1 MEITKLA
8 IDFAVITLMTCGMYF
23 TGIAYKLTKSKLE
36 KAYKLFMFSVY
47 MVFLWVYTYATIGID
62 LANVIAKS

>member
-8 IDFAVITLMTCGMYF
+8 IDFAVITLLTSGMYF
-23 TGIAYKLTKSKLE
+23 TGTAYKLMEAKRSKAGNILV
-36 KAYKLFMFSVY
+36 FSIY
-47 MVFLWVYTYATIGID
+47 TVFLWIYTYATIGID